1 MQVAI
6 FTQSPLSKAPR
17 VVKEANA
24 LVKQGYAISIF
35 SIWYSDAVVQLDRT
49 LISNKINYLPGV
61 DLRNKNS
68 FRVFYL
74 RSVNKISRYFVRFLK
89 LQTKHALG
97 YGYKTYLKRLVKENA
112 DLYIGHEEMS
122 LPLIIDLKEKNKKAV
137 FDFEDFHS
145 EDLLPKDRRY
155 RPISLLESY
164 EREVLFKADLTYT
177 TSEEMANAF
186 TLKYKCNI
194 PQVIYNSFEYSAIS
208 HEDNVDNSLVW
219 ISQIIGPGR
228 GLELLFEA
236 LSFVKQQISLHLIG
250 ENKLPFEI
258 IKDIPKNVK
267 IVFHDSIL
275 PNKIPQYLT
284 QFDLGIAFEDQLPI
298 SRDFTITNKVF
309 HYFNSGIGILATFTN
324 GQNEIKKLVP
334 EAVEL
339 VERNPKQIALLIDQL
354 LSDRSRIKKMKKASL
369 TAGKTLFNYTNE
381 LNKLTT
387 LIENVISN

>member
-1 MQVAI
+1 MIETILLTGAGN
-6 FTQSPLSKAPR
+6 LSF
-17 VVKEANA
+17 A
-24 LVKQGYAISIF
+24 LTKKLSERYLVLNPNKLE
-35 SIWYSDAVVQLDRT
+35 LDV
-49 LISNKINYLPGV
+49 SNV
-61 DLRNKNS
+61 E
-68 FRVFYL
+68 
-74 RSVNKISRYFVRFLK
+74 SV
-89 LQTKHALG
+89 
-97 YGYKTYLKRLVKENA
+97 E
-112 DLYIGHEEMS
+112 
-122 LPLIIDLKEKNKKAV
+122 
-137 FDFEDFHS
+137 
-145 EDLLPKDRRY
+145 
-155 RPISLLESY
+155 
-164 EREVLFKADLTYT
+164 
-177 TSEEMANAF
+177 
-186 TLKYKCNI
+186 
-194 PQVIYNSFEYSAIS
+194 
-208 HEDNVDNSLVW
+208 NSLVW

-236 LSFVKQQISLHLIG
+236 LSFVKQLISVHLIG

-275 PNKIPQYLT
+275 PTKIPQYLT

-309 HYFNSGIGILATFTN
+309 HYFNSGIGILATCTN